1 DSKTGRAFFAI
12 RGSETAA
19 VSLSIDVT
27 RYKLL
32 AFALSGGLAGI
43 AGNLIMTEVR
53 VATPTVFQFTVSLF
67 YLSIAVV
74 GGITS
79 LGGALAASTLFAG
92 LTEVFY
98 RFAFLNGWLDV
109 VTVRLPLAVLLCY
122 PGG

>member
-1 DSKTGRAFFAI
+1 NKRVLYLVTLAAVAAAWYLAANLRDSKTGRAFFAI
-12 RGSETAA
+12 RGSEMAA

-43 AGNLIMTEVR
+43 AGNLIMTDVR

-74 GGITS
+74 GGIIS
-79 LGGALAASTLFAG
+79 LGGALAASL
-92 LTEVFY
+92 VF
-98 RFAFLNGWLDV
+98 
-109 VTVRLPLAVLLCY
+109 
-122 PGG
+122 